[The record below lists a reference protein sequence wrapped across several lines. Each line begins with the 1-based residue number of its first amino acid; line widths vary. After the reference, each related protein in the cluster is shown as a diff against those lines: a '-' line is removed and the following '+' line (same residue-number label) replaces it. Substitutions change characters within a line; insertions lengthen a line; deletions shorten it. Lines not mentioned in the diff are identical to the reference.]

1 MSARPRSALRGS
13 PTKPAVR
20 GSRAARVVV
29 CGVLVLGV
37 GATGLVLSPAA
48 GDRSDIERVSAQVSD
63 LEYRAAA
70 AGERANGARLAVDK
84 AQARLVVVEARLAK
98 ARTALDLQRANLTK
112 LVRQLYVNG
121 GMDGALLS
129 FTLDDPSDL
138 LSQLDALSVASSSQ
152 TGIVDAARAAAVELQ
167 HSEAEVQAE
176 KDRLAA
182 AAADL
187 SAQEQAAR
195 ESLGEAQSLLASLK
209 EEERRRI
216 AAIEE
221 AKRQAAI
228 AAARRAAAALAAQR
242 AEEAR
247 QAQAE
252 AARQQAAAAAQ
263 DAADQQAAAQAQRD
277 AQAEADAAAAAA
289 EDAQESVEEA
299 APEVAAPEDTGN
311 ENGPATD
318 SGEAPAANPG
328 GYGSGSVNDV
338 IDFALAQVGKA
349 YVWGAEG
356 PDSFDCSGLT
366 MMAWR
371 QAGVSISHYS
381 GSQYD
386 ETQTVSTDS
395 LQPGDLLYFYAISE
409 HVGIYIGNGEF
420 VHAANPGAGV
430 VHASLDGYWRSNLVA
445 ASRPG

>member
-1 MSARPRSALRGS
+1 MA
-13 PTKPAVR
+13 
-20 GSRAARVVV
+20 
-29 CGVLVLGV
+29 CGALVLGV
-37 GATGLVLSPAA
+37 GATGLVTNPAA
-48 GDRSDIERVSAQVSD
+48 GDQSDIDRVSAQVSD
-63 LEYRAAA
+63 LEYQAAA
-70 AGERANGARLAVDK
+70 AGERANGAKLAVDK
-84 AQARLVVVEARLAK
+84 AKARLAIVEARLAR
-98 ARTALDLQRANLTK
+98 AHVALDRQRTNLTK

-138 LSQLDALSVASSSQ
+138 LAQLDALSAASSSQ
-152 TGIVDAARAAAVELQ
+152 TGAVDAARAAALELQ
-167 HSEAEVQAE
+167 RSEAEVQAE
-176 KDRLAA
+176 KDRLDA

-195 ESLGEAQSLLASLK
+195 DSLGEAQSLLASLK

-228 AAARRAAAALAAQR
+228 AAARKAAAELAAQR

-247 QAQAE
+247 QAAAE
-252 AARQQAAAAAQ
+252 AARQRAAAAAQ
-263 DAADQQAAAQAQRD
+263 AQAD
-277 AQAEADAAAAAA
+277 AQAAADAAAP
-289 EDAQESVEEA
+289 
-299 APEVAAPEDTGN
+299 APEAPATEAPADTGS
-311 ENGPATD
+311 ENGPAADT
-318 SGEAPAANPG
+318 GAPPAANPG
-328 GYGSGSVNDV
+328 GYGSGSVSDV

-356 PDSFDCSGLT
+356 PDSYDCSGLT

-371 QAGVSISHYS
+371 QAGVNISHYS

-386 ETQTVSTDS
+386 ETQKVSTDA
-395 LQPGDLLYFYAISE
+395 LQPGDLLFFYAISE

-430 VHASLDGYWRSNLVA
+430 VHASLDDYWRSNLVA

>member
-1 MSARPRSALRGS
+1 MA
-13 PTKPAVR
+13 
-20 GSRAARVVV
+20 
-29 CGVLVLGV
+29 CGALVLGV
-37 GATGLVLSPAA
+37 GATGLVTNPAA
-48 GDRSDIERVSAQVSD
+48 GDQSDIDRVSAQVSD
-63 LEYRAAA
+63 LEYQAAA
-70 AGERANGARLAVDK
+70 AGERANGAKLAVDK
-84 AQARLVVVEARLAK
+84 AKARLAIVEARLAR
-98 ARTALDLQRANLTK
+98 AHVALDRQRTNLTK
-112 LVRQLYVNG
+112 LVRQIYVNG

-129 FTLDDPSDL
+129 FTLDDPSAL
-138 LSQLDALSVASSSQ
+138 LAQPDALSAASSSQ
-152 TGIVDAARAAAVELQ
+152 TGAVDAARAAALELQ
-167 HSEAEVQAE
+167 RSEAEVQAE
-176 KDRLAA
+176 KDRLDA

-195 ESLGEAQSLLASLK
+195 DSLGEAQSLLASLK

-228 AAARRAAAALAAQR
+228 AAARKAAAELAAQR

-247 QAQAE
+247 QAAAE
-252 AARQQAAAAAQ
+252 AARQRAAAAAQ
-263 DAADQQAAAQAQRD
+263 AQADAQAAADQQAAAQAQAD
-277 AQAEADAAAAAA
+277 AQAAADAAAP
-289 EDAQESVEEA
+289 
-299 APEVAAPEDTGN
+299 APEAPATEAPADTGS
-311 ENGPATD
+311 ENGPAADT
-318 SGEAPAANPG
+318 GAPPAANPG
-328 GYGSGSVNDV
+328 GYGSGSVSDV

-356 PDSFDCSGLT
+356 PDSYDCSGLT

-371 QAGVSISHYS
+371 QAGVNISHYS

-386 ETQTVSTDS
+386 ETQKVSTDA
-395 LQPGDLLYFYAISE
+395 LQPGDLLFFYAISE

-430 VHASLDGYWRSNLVA
+430 VHASLDDYWRSNLVA